1 MVGYLPKKLII
12 IIFYES
18 QKRTTS
24 FNGCSPFLL
33 SQSDKSSS
41 LATSK

>member
-18 QKRTTS
+18 QK
-24 FNGCSPFLL
+24 GLHLLIDVVLFLL
-33 SQSDKSSS
+33 FQSAKSSS